1 MATLAEV
8 KAAVDEL
15 QVSAQAV
22 EDGLDGIVV
31 LIQDLRD
38 QVAAGGGV
46 TEAQLDEVMTS
57 IAAVRTPLA
66 DSLDKQ
72 AGVANPPPPVE
83 PPVEP
88 ASSF

>member
-15 QVSAQAV
+15 QVSAQSV
-22 EDGLDGIVV
+22 EDGLDAIVL

-46 TEAQLDEVMTS
+46 TEAQLDEVMTN

-72 AGVANPPPPVE
+72 SAVTTPPPSPT
-83 PPVEP
+83 P
-88 ASSF
+88 